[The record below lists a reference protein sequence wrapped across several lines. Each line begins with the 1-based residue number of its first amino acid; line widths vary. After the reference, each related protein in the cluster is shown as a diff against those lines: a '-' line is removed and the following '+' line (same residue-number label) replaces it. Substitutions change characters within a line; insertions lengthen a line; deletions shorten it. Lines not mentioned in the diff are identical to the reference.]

1 MNLTDPYDFQ
11 KPLLIIVMVSPT
23 LCTRMKLTSR
33 APPAGECVPNNRDD
47 VTGAVSE
54 EVSEPELTDSGKSTV
69 GAGLAKNISVPFID
83 GDSLHPQSSVD
94 KMSAGQPLTDEDRL
108 PWLHAIRRTGIQKCK
123 EEFEDNKVTSKE
135 DGGIGRPAV
144 VIACSALKKKYRN
157 VLRGT
162 AETVDEPEVSTGHKL
177 EVLTEQPKLRTAFV
191 YCKGSPELLQ
201 KRISERK
208 GHFMKP
214 DMLASQLATL
224 EDPEKEGGVVTVEIS
239 KSASDV
245 VEDATEGIKHLVTV
259 MDHQGL

>member
-1 MNLTDPYDFQ
+1 M
-11 KPLLIIVMVSPT
+11 MSPA
-23 LCTRMKLTSR
+23 LSR
-33 APPAGECVPNNRDD
+33 RR
-47 VTGAVSE
+47 SR
-54 EVSEPELTDSGKSTV
+54 SRLLTDSGKSTV
-69 GAGLAKNISVPFID
+69 GAGLAKNISAPFID

-108 PWLHAIRRTGIQKCK
+108 PWLHAIRRTGIQTCRK
-123 EEFEDNKVTSKE
+123 EFDDNKVTSTD
-135 DGGIGRPAV
+135 DGGLGRPTV

-162 AETVDEPEVSTGHKL
+162 AETVDEPEVSNPAKIA
-177 EVLTEQPKLRTAFV
+177 LTRQPKLRTAFV

-224 EDPEKEGGVVTVEIS
+224 EDPEKEGGVVTVDIS
-239 KSASDV
+239 KSQSDV
-245 VEDATEGIKHLVTV
+245 IDDATEGIRHLVTV

>member
-1 MNLTDPYDFQ
+1 MNLTDPYVFQ
-11 KPLLIIVMVSPT
+11 KPLMIIVM
-23 LCTRMKLTSR
+23 L
-33 APPAGECVPNNRDD
+33 
-47 VTGAVSE
+47 
-54 EVSEPELTDSGKSTV
+54 STV

-108 PWLHAIRRTGIQKCK
+108 PWLHAIRRTGIQKCR
-123 EEFEDNKVTSKE
+123 EEFENDKVTSTD

-162 AETVDEPEVSTGHKL
+162 AGIVDEPE
-177 EVLTEQPKLRTAFV
+177 
-191 YCKGSPELLQ
+191 GSPELLQ

-224 EDPEKEGGVVTVEIS
+224 EDPEKEGGVVTVDIS
-239 KSASDV
+239 KTQSEVID
-245 VEDATEGIKHLVTV
+245 DATEGIRHLVTV